1 MDLGLKGKRAFIM
14 GATRG
19 IGRAIAEQFLAE
31 GVNIAICA
39 RDAVAVEETVAV
51 LQGKGARAIGSAV
64 DVADHVALSALI
76 ESSAAELGGIDILI
90 ANVSVGN
97 GAEKWD
103 AAFNTDLMGT
113 VRACEAV
120 IPHMEK
126 AGGGAIV
133 MISTTAA
140 FEVWNG
146 AHAYGVFKAGLM
158 NYAKNLADL
167 QASKQIRVNSLA
179 PGPVYFEG
187 GAWSDIEVQLPDF
200 FSKIQGSIPMGRMGT
215 PADIAKAAT
224 FLVSDAAA
232 YITGV
237 TLTVDGG
244 RTRAVDF

>member
-1 MDLGLKGKRAFIM
+1 MDLGLKGKRAIIT

-19 IGRAIAEQFLAE
+19 IGRAIAEQFLSE
-31 GVNIAICA
+31 GVDLAICA
-39 RDAVAVEETVAV
+39 RDAAAIDEAVAE
-51 LQGKGARAIGSAV
+51 LQGRGAKVIGSAV
-64 DVADHVALSALI
+64 DVADHAAL
-76 ESSAAELGGIDILI
+76 AAFIDNAAAQLGGIDILI
-90 ANVSVGN
+90 SNVSVGN
-97 GAEKWD
+97 GPEKWE
-103 AAFNTDLMGT
+103 AGFTVDLMGT

-120 IPHMEK
+120 IPHMDK

-146 AHAYGVFKAGLM
+146 AHAYGAFKAGLM

-167 QASKQIRVNSLA
+167 QAPRQIRVNSLA
-179 PGPVYFEG
+179 PGPVYFVG
-187 GAWSDIEVQLPDF
+187 GAWPDIEVQHPDF
-200 FSKIQGSIPMGRMGT
+200 FAKVKGSIPMGRMGS

-232 YITGV
+232 YITGI

>member
-1 MDLGLKGKRAFIM
+1 MDLGLAGKRAIIT

-19 IGRAIAEQFLAE
+19 IGRAIAEHLLAE
-31 GVNIAICA
+31 GVSLAICA
-39 RDAVAVEETVAV
+39 RDQAAVDEAVAA
-51 LQGKGARAIGSAV
+51 LQGGPKVVGAAV
-64 DVADHVALSALI
+64 DVGDAEALKAWV
-76 ESSAAELGGIDILI
+76 ESAAEELGGIDIFVS
-90 ANVSVGN
+90 NVSVGN
-97 GAEKWD
+97 GPEKWE
-103 AAFNTDLMGT
+103 AAFNADLMGT
-113 VRACEAV
+113 VRGCEAV

-140 FEVWNG
+140 FEIWNG

-158 NYAKNLADL
+158 NYAKNLAEL
-167 QASKQIRVNSLA
+167 QAPKQIRVNSLA

-187 GAWSDIEVQLPDF
+187 GAWTNIEVQFPDF
-200 FSKIQGSIPMGRMGT
+200 FAKVKGSIPMGRMGS
-215 PADIAKAAT
+215 PADIAKAVT

>member
-1 MDLGLKGKRAFIM
+1 MDLGLKGKSAVIT

-19 IGRAIAEQFLAE
+19 IGRAIAEQLLSE
-31 GVNIAICA
+31 GVNLAICA
-39 RDAVAVEETVAV
+39 RDVAAIEEAVAE
-51 LQGKGARAIGSAV
+51 LQGKGAKVIGAPV
-64 DVADHVALSALI
+64 DVADQAKLGAFI
-76 ESSAAELGGIDILI
+76 EQAAVELGGIDILI

-97 GAEKWD
+97 GPEKWE
-103 AAFNTDLMGT
+103 AAFDTDLMGT

-187 GAWSDIEVQLPDF
+187 GAWTGIEVQHPDF
-200 FSKIQGSIPMGRMGT
+200 FAKIKGSIPMGRMGS
-215 PADIAKAAT
+215 PADVAKAVT

-244 RTRAVDF
+244 RTRGVDF